1 MKRPRLRETKCDLI
15 HLAFIDWKLPCAA
28 RSGEDRVTLVGTSAR
43 ALAALNRV
51 PVGRAV
57 GEEQMTDVVL
67 RSGCASARSSP
78 LSART
83 GAGLPHSSR
92 EGSNLPFH
100 LCLWA
105 VFKRIDQGNRLRALP
120 PVFLP
125 VAFSLKR
132 FLFSEVSAI
141 VLVSMWIGQRAPCL
155 VTVLSIIP
163 HSYFTFILLF

>member
-105 VFKRIDQGNRLRALP
+105 VFKRIKLPGFRLKICSEICLIQSSMNLE
-120 PVFLP
+120 FLG
-125 VAFSLKR
+125 LY
-132 FLFSEVSAI
+132 
-141 VLVSMWIGQRAPCL
+141 
-155 VTVLSIIP
+155 T
-163 HSYFTFILLF
+163 